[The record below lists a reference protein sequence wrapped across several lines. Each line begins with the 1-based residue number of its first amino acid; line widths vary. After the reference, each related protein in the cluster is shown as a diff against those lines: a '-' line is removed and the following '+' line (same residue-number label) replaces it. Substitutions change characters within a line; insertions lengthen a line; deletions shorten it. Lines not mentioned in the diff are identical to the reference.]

1 MFWLYLHDPKWL
13 EKNLPKPTA
22 VVYKNSVDWHER
34 DIELVNVTT
43 KLLDRQLYP
52 ISRTELDK
60 ALGGHG

>member
-1 MFWLYLHDPKWL
+1 M
-13 EKNLPKPTA
+13 
-22 VVYKNSVDWHER
+22 VYKNSVDWHER